1 MGAQQ
6 SSAQISP
13 QDLSIVRQET
23 GFSDKEVERLF
34 ERFSE
39 LDREGKGFL
48 ERTDFLAIPEISL
61 NPVGDRI
68 VHAFFKEGNS
78 NKENDRLAFKN
89 FARVMSFFS
98 PIPKDDPAGK
108 CRREK
113 KLRFA
118 FSIYDL
124 DDNGT
129 LSRSVSSPQQTTLY
143 LRNLWLSWAKW
154 LVTN

>member
-48 ERTDFLAIPEISL
+48 ERTFLQ
-61 NPVGDRI
+61 
-68 VHAFFKEGNS
+68 F
-78 NKENDRLAFKN
+78 
-89 FARVMSFFS
+89 
-98 PIPKDDPAGK
+98 
-108 CRREK
+108 
-113 KLRFA
+113 LRF
-118 FSIYDL
+118 
-124 DDNGT
+124 
-129 LSRSVSSPQQTTLY
+129 LSTRWETE
-143 LRNLWLSWAKW
+143 
-154 LVTN
+154 